1 MADGAGRAAALKD
14 QGNEQFKAGSY
25 LKAAALY
32 TQAIKLDPDNA
43 ALYRYLTSSS
53 PAPLVRGTLVLS

>member
-1 MADGAGRAAALKD
+1 MADGGGRAAALKD
-14 QGNEQFKAGSY
+14 QGNEQFKSGSY

-43 ALYRYLTSSS
+43 ALYRYLAHGLL
-53 PAPLVRGTLVLS
+53 PAHLVL

>member
-1 MADGAGRAAALKD
+1 MAADGGGGRAAALKD

-43 ALYRYLTSSS
+43 ALYRYLLSSS
-53 PAPLVRGTLVLS
+53 PHLLRSFKP